1 MKYLLSAAALS
12 AAAAVIGIASANQA
26 HQPQQPQQQPS
37 AAEIEAERA
46 QVRRNLAAAQACGGS
61 AWTLENNVLTCYKE
75 IEQ

>member
-26 HQPQQPQQQPS
+26 HQPPS
-37 AAEIEAERA
+37 IEEIEAERA
-46 QVRRNLAAAQACGGS
+46 LARRAKAAAQVCGGS
-61 AWTLENNVLTCYKE
+61 AWEMHGAVLTCHKE

>member
-1 MKYLLSAAALS
+1 MKYLLSAAALT

-26 HQPQQPQQQPS
+26 HQPPQQPS

-46 QVRRNLAAAQACGGS
+46 QVRRQLAAAQVCGGS
-61 AWTLENNVLTCYKE
+61 AYTLEGAVLTCHKE